1 MEEKSSSSVN
11 NNDGVKFGIEEAW
24 KWVPSGTHWW
34 WVIAS
39 AAQLGWGIKSYKK
52 GFTGDCRFMPARAF
66 GVASL
71 FVGAAATASV
81 SALSAAGIHNGKHL
95 VYVRTLKG
103 DQKDEPGST
112 RYFIDLQAS
121 DDLKI
126 NTYYAQVLEIAG
138 LTPTKKK
145 LEVFKRQE
153 NAPIAVAN

>member
-81 SALSAAGIHNGKHL
+81 SALSAAGIHNVEDMKEAGANI
-95 VYVRTLKG
+95 RTDWAFLL
-103 DQKDEPGST
+103 ET
-112 RYFIDLQAS
+112 RPSNIVFGYSILRFYCTLF
-121 DDLKI
+121 
-126 NTYYAQVLEIAG
+126 E
-138 LTPTKKK
+138 LT
-145 LEVFKRQE
+145 
-153 NAPIAVAN
+153 